1 MPGDRLLLP
10 LTRRFQGFAGI
21 LFQYQ
26 GTGFPQAIPPSKAP
40 TRVTATTAINST
52 DVVRDWSARARVTF
66 PVGEHGGRF
75 SSFLS
80 VMNLREAVNRRNG
93 MSGVCD
99 GVWCGGD
106 GWVEGGCG
114 VWRCAG
120 GDLCRKREFVN
131 ACTRVRWVK

>member
-10 LTRRFQGFAGI
+10 VTRRFQGFAGI

-26 GTGFPQAIPPSKAP
+26 GTGFLQAIPPSKAP

-93 MSGVCD
+93 MSGVW
-99 GVWCGGD
+99 GVVWWGG
-106 GWVEGGCG
+106 GEGGGGGG
-114 VWRCAG
+114 VCAG
-120 GDLCRKREFVN
+120 RDLCRKREFVN